1 MLYSIANDVSM
12 GAEGRTTFPCL
23 LPSPRPFAE
32 QNMADTLYD
41 VLRIG
46 HNCNEQ
52 FVFVTK
58 LFAVLGL
65 KSTLNPFDGD

>member
-1 MLYSIANDVSM
+1 
-12 GAEGRTTFPCL
+12 
-23 LPSPRPFAE
+23 
-32 QNMADTLYD
+32 MADTLYD

-65 KSTLNPFDGD
+65 KSTLNPLDGD